1 MFLKCCIFVV
11 LTFIDKCDQIAHLMS
26 KSSLTTRKLQQAPYA
41 ATCCRIP
48 VIYSTLFK
56 YKGVFI
62 YSLFS
67 NISIISISII
77 SIRLALVSD
86 SGAAEIHQW
95 QLQQNKTEPE
105 HELNMAC
112 LN

>member
-48 VIYSTLFK
+48 VIYS
-56 YKGVFI
+56 
-62 YSLFS
+62 
-67 NISIISISII
+67 
-77 SIRLALVSD
+77 R
-86 SGAAEIHQW
+86 
-95 QLQQNKTEPE
+95 
-105 HELNMAC
+105 
-112 LN
+112 